1 MGVYSCVGV
10 TEQSLLRYADSARTA
25 QQLISQTLTQLSGYA
40 LLLLTSRQQATLAEG
55 ALALARQSV
64 VQAAEAVRALQA
76 PEPAAHHYHHMHS
89 AAETLMEACAAATA
103 CRGAQDRSDR
113 RFDTLICALRATS
126 DHLRAT
132 ARLLPGFELIDFG
145 QACCAVH
152 APRLPG
158 QGMESNFRRRVGGF
172 PSGIAS
178 TGERAV
184 HRFRETANRSG
195 LSRED

>member
-10 TEQSLLRYADSARTA
+10 TEQSLLRYADSARSA
-25 QQLISQTLTQLSGYA
+25 QQLISQTLTQLSGFA
-40 LLLLTSRQQATLAEG
+40 LLLLTSHRQATLAEG
-55 ALALARQSV
+55 ALSGARQAV

-76 PEPAAHHYHHMHS
+76 PEPAAHHYHHMRG
-89 AAETLMEACAAATA
+89 AAETLMEAFTAATA
-103 CRGAQDRSDR
+103 CRGARDRSDK
-113 RFDTLICALRATS
+113 RFDTLTCALRATS

-132 ARLLPGFELIDFG
+132 ARLLPGFEIIDFG

-158 QGMESNFRRRVGGF
+158 QGIESNSRKSVGGF

-178 TGERAV
+178 TR
-184 HRFRETANRSG
+184 RWSG
-195 LSRED
+195 SPFP

>member
-10 TEQSLLRYADSARTA
+10 TEQSLLRYADSARDA

-40 LLLLTSRQQATLAEG
+40 LLLLTSPRQAAQAEG
-55 ALALARQSV
+55 ALAGARQSV
-64 VQAAEAVRALQA
+64 VHAAEAVRALQA
-76 PEPAAHHYHHMHS
+76 PEPAAHHYHHMRC

-103 CRGAQDRSDR
+103 CRGAQERSDK
-113 RFDTLICALRATS
+113 RFDTLTRALRATS

-145 QACCAVH
+145 QACCAAH
-152 APRLPG
+152 TPRLPG
-158 QGMESNFRRRVGGF
+158 QGIESNSRKSVSGF

-178 TGERAV
+178 TR
-184 HRFRETANRSG
+184 RWSG
-195 LSRED
+195 SPFP